1 MVCVLNT
8 VFHTKCKPK
17 HFRITQNLKNRREKL
32 RAIRQG
38 ATDVSGVRSEKR
50 KADDVETHME
60 TSLAGMN
67 CRNKDSC
74 INCDEIRVSV
84 IQCQTKIGSRRRE
97 SETRILFETAISQ
110 FGRNF
115 GGSF

>member
-1 MVCVLNT
+1 
-8 VFHTKCKPK
+8 
-17 HFRITQNLKNRREKL
+17 
-32 RAIRQG
+32 
-38 ATDVSGVRSEKR
+38 
-50 KADDVETHME
+50 ME

-74 INCDEIRVSV
+74 ISPDEIRVSV

-97 SETRILFETAISQ
+97 SETRILFETAITQ
-110 FGRNF
+110 LGFEF

>member
-1 MVCVLNT
+1 MSYTEVT
-8 VFHTKCKPK
+8 EG
-17 HFRITQNLKNRREKL
+17 EKL
-32 RAIRQG
+32 RAIKQG
-38 ATDVSGVRSEKR
+38 TTDVSGVRFAKR
-50 KADDVETHME
+50 KADDMETHME

-74 INCDEIRVSV
+74 INSDEIRVSV

-97 SETRILFETAISQ
+97 IETRILFETAITQ
-110 FGRNF
+110 FHCNF

>member
-1 MVCVLNT
+1 MQSAALLSYT
-8 VFHTKCKPK
+8 E
-17 HFRITQNLKNRREKL
+17 ITEGERNYELL
-32 RAIRQG
+32 RQG
-38 ATDVSGVRSEKR
+38 TTDVSGVRLEKR

-60 TSLAGMN
+60 TSLAGTN

-74 INCDEIRVSV
+74 INSDEIRVPV

-97 SETRILFETAISQ
+97 SETRILFETAITQ
-110 FGRNF
+110 FGCNF